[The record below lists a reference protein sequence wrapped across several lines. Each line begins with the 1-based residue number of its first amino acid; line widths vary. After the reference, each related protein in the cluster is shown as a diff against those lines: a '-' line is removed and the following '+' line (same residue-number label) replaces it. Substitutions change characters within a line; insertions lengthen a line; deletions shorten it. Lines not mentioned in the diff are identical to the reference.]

1 MGCPAAC
8 AKKVSPME
16 AGGAMAVHGGGWF
29 EVHAPVSCSEINIT
43 DKKLWHTPC
52 TALEVHNRHMESPL
66 KPISFLRWI
75 APATLVFGASSLWA
89 QGAAEAPTLNAGD
102 TAFIFACTIAVW
114 LMTIPGLALFYG
126 GLARTKNVLS
136 ILMQVFTGASLVA
149 LLWALY
155 GYSLTF
161 ADGGSMQSVLGGL
174 DKLFL
179 KGVTQDALTGTIPE
193 LLYFFF
199 MLLFAAITPVII
211 VGAFAERI
219 KFSALLVF
227 IAIWFTINYVPMAHM
242 AWGGGWVFNLGPQD
256 FAGGNVVH
264 VNVGIAALV
273 GAWLVGARKGVGTS
287 AMAPHNMTMTM
298 TGGSM
303 LWVGWL
309 AFCGGCVLAANGFS
323 MLVVVNTFLAGAAG
337 TMSWVL
343 VEWVHRGRP
352 SMLGAVTGAIAGL
365 VAITPACGFV
375 GPMGAIAIGL
385 IVSPICVWAVEKL
398 KPMIGLD
405 DSFDVFGVHGVGG
418 IVGGILTTIFAVP
431 ALGGLGFAE
440 GRDLGSQM
448 PIQLLAIGFSVVYS
462 AISSYIA
469 FKLASMLCGGLRVS
483 EDDEVG
489 GLDMSSHGEPGYKL
503 S

>member
-1 MGCPAAC
+1 M
-8 AKKVSPME
+8 
-16 AGGAMAVHGGGWF
+16 
-29 EVHAPVSCSEINIT
+29 
-43 DKKLWHTPC
+43 
-52 TALEVHNRHMESPL
+52 VHNCHMEPSL
-66 KPISFLRWI
+66 KTFQSLRWI
-75 APATLVFGASSLWA
+75 MPAFLTFATSSLWA
-89 QGAAEAPTLNAGD
+89 QAAAPTLNAGD
-102 TAFIFACTIAVW
+102 TAFVFACCLAVW

-136 ILMQVFTGASLVA
+136 ILMQVFTVSSLVSV
-149 LLWALY
+149 LWALY

-161 ADGGSMQSVLGGL
+161 IDGGSMQSVIGGL
-174 DKLFL
+174 DKLL
-179 KGVTQDALTGTIPE
+179 LRDVTQDSLQGTIPE

-199 MLLFAAITPVII
+199 MLLFAAITPTII

-219 KFSALLVF
+219 KFAAVLIF
-227 IAIWFTINYVPMAHM
+227 MTIWFTINYVPMAHM
-242 AWGGGWVFNLGPQD
+242 GWGGGWVFQLGAQD

-287 AMAPHNMTMTM
+287 AMSPHNMTMTM
-298 TGGSM
+298 TGGSL

-309 AFCGGCVLAANGFS
+309 AFCGGCALAANGFAI
-323 MLVVVNTFLAGAAG
+323 LVVVNPMLAATAG
-337 TMSWVL
+337 TLSWVL
-343 VEWVHRGRP
+343 VEWAHRGRP
-352 SMLGAVTGAIAGL
+352 SMLGAISGAIAGL

-418 IVGGILTTIFAVP
+418 IAGGILTTIFAQP

-440 GRDLGSQM
+440 GRDFGSQM
-448 PIQLLAIGFSVVYS
+448 QVQLLVIGFSILYS
-462 AISSYIA
+462 AISSFVA
-469 FKLASMLCGGLRVS
+469 FKITALLCGGLRVA
-483 EDDEVG
+483 EDDEIE

-503 S
+503 

>member
-1 MGCPAAC
+1 
-8 AKKVSPME
+8 
-16 AGGAMAVHGGGWF
+16 
-29 EVHAPVSCSEINIT
+29 
-43 DKKLWHTPC
+43 
-52 TALEVHNRHMESPL
+52 MESPL

-75 APATLVFGASSLWA
+75 APAALVFGASSLWA
-89 QGAAEAPTLNAGD
+89 QGADAPTLNAGD
-102 TAFIFACTIAVW
+102 TAFVFACCIAVW

-136 ILMQVFTGASLVA
+136 ILMQVFTVTSLITV
-149 LLWALY
+149 LWALY

-161 ADGGSMQSVLGGL
+161 TDGGSMQSVIGGL

-179 KGVTQDALTGTIPE
+179 QGVTQDSLQGTIPE

-199 MLLFAAITPVII
+199 MLLFAAITPAII

-219 KFSALLVF
+219 KFAAVLVF
-227 IAIWFTINYVPMAHM
+227 MTIWFTINYVPMAHM
-242 AWGGGWVFNLGPQD
+242 GWGGGWVFQLGAQD

-273 GAWLVGARKGVGTS
+273 GAWMVGARKGVGTAS
-287 AMAPHNMTMTM
+287 MAPHNMTMTM
-298 TGGSM
+298 TGGSL

-323 MLVVVNTFLAGAAG
+323 MLVVLNTMLGAAAG
-337 TMSWVL
+337 TLSWML

-352 SMLGAVTGAIAGL
+352 SMLGAVSGAIAGL

-418 IVGGILTTIFAVP
+418 IVGGILTTIFAMP

-440 GRDLGSQM
+440 GRDFASQM
-448 PIQLLAIGFSVVYS
+448 PIQLLVIGFSIVFS
-462 AISSYIA
+462 AITSYIA
-469 FKLASMLCGGLRVS
+469 FKATALICGGLRVS
-483 EDDEVG
+483 EDDEQE
-489 GLDMSSHGEPGYKL
+489 GLDMSAHGEPGYKL